1 MGATAP
7 RPSGVS
13 VASKMST
20 HPPIAFFDL
29 DRTLVA
35 ENTGRLWVEHERRE
49 GNISA
54 AQAARAMVWLGLYHL
69 SLINLDRAYSQALAH
84 YRGVADASLRTRTE
98 TWFHAAVAHRLQP
111 GAQAALDWH
120 RSRGHRCVMLT
131 NSSPYQA
138 AVATARWGLDG
149 WVSNH
154 FIADANGLLTGEI
167 EQPIC
172 YGAGKVIRAERWTA
186 SHGGQVSES
195 WFYTDSLSDL
205 PMLEAVARP
214 RIVQPDPRL
223 RRVAM
228 KRGWPVLDWR
238 DASGAIAPRDR

>member
-1 MGATAP
+1 MP
-7 RPSGVS
+7 R
-13 VASKMST
+13 ST
-20 HPPIAFFDL
+20 SPIAFFDL

-49 GNISA
+49 GNISSV
-54 AQAARAMVWLGLYHL
+54 QAARAMVWLGLYHL
-69 SLINLDRAYSQALAH
+69 SLIDLDRAYGQALAH
-84 YRGVADASLRTRTE
+84 YRGIADASLRARTE
-98 TWFHAAVAHRLQP
+98 QWFHATVAHRMQP
-111 GAQAALDWH
+111 GAEAALAWH
-120 RSRGHRCVMLT
+120 REQGHRCVMLT

-154 FIADANGLLTGEI
+154 FVVDNSGLLTGEL

-172 YGAGKVIRAERWTA
+172 YGAGKTTRAERWA
-186 SHGGQVSES
+186 ALHGGRVSES

-228 KRGWPVLDWR
+228 KRGWPMLDWR
-238 DASGAIAPRDR
+238 SADAAIAECDR